1 MTRRSRKPL
10 GEQRLYVVN
19 AGRSR
24 ATHLPTRL
32 ALGPLLLLA
41 GAAQARTLCGLRVV
55 ARIRRQRVLGG

>member
-10 GEQRLYVVN
+10 GEQRLYIVN

-41 GAAQARTLCGLRVV
+41 GAAQARTLCGLRV
-55 ARIRRQRVLGG
+55 LGG